1 MNRRQIIWA
10 LVALAAMTAAPA
22 ILPGYYVGLLTKSL
36 ILGLFAMSL
45 NLLLGQAGLATFGHA
60 LYFGIGAY
68 VVAFLSLRW
77 GITSFW
83 LNTAAAVVAAGVLS
97 ALIAPLTLRARGTYY
112 GMITLAV
119 AQVGWGIAHGWRSFT
134 NGDDG
139 IPGLQ
144 RPVVARISFA
154 GEMSFYYLVLVVCA
168 ICAALIAIVVASPF
182 GHALIGTRENE
193 IRMRV
198 LGYSVWRY
206 QFAASIVAG
215 LFAGVA
221 GMLFAY
227 SSGYVSP
234 VYLSVTMS
242 AQTLLMVVMGGS
254 TALFGPVLGALI
266 IVLLD
271 NLVSYVTE
279 RWLLVLGV
287 VYVVVTLFAPRG
299 VWPLLFRD
307 RRRTD
312 TPS

>member
-1 MNRRQIIWA
+1 MNRRQVMWT
-10 LVALAAMTAAPA
+10 LVALGALAATPA
-22 ILPGYYVGLLTKSL
+22 LLPGYYVGLLTKSL

-45 NLLLGQAGLATFGHA
+45 NTVLGQAGLATFGHA
-60 LYFGIGAY
+60 LYFGGSAY
-68 VVAFLSLRW
+68 VVAFLSLRA

-83 LNTAAAVVAAGVLS
+83 LNIAAAVAAAGVLS

-119 AQVGWGIAHGWRSFT
+119 AQVAWGMAHGWRSFT
-134 NGDDG
+134 GGDDG
-139 IPGLQ
+139 IPGLG
-144 RPVVARISFA
+144 RPVVAGISFA
-154 GEMSFYYLVLVVCA
+154 GEVSFYYLVLVVCA
-168 ICAALIAIVVASPF
+168 ICAALIAVIVDSPF

-215 LFAGVA
+215 IFAGVA
-221 GMLFAY
+221 GILFAY

-242 AQTLLMVVMGGS
+242 AQVLLMVVLGGS
-254 TALFGPVLGALI
+254 SALFGPVLGALI

-279 RWLLVLGV
+279 RWLLVLGI
-287 VYVVVTLFAPRG
+287 VYVVVTLYAPRG
-299 VWPLLFRD
+299 VWPLLFRE
-307 RRRTD
+307 RKRVV
-312 TPS
+312 TPA